1 MEEPIQK
8 CVICFN
14 SINENEVSI
23 TNCNHIF
30 CLQCILRWFNQ
41 GKISCPSCR
50 SNVVSFTNDGRL
62 NHIIKVKE
70 RTNDTTLEQNFRRIY
85 NQNVF
90 FKFIIGLNIV
100 YSLYSM
106 YADTLDED
114 RYYYYR
120 YIYQNCSNSLSNLND
135 RLINYQTFYDTTL
148 YDILNKYSQD
158 YVEKCFYPL
167 TYLNH
172 CLI

>member
-1 MEEPIQK
+1 
-8 CVICFN
+8 
-14 SINENEVSI
+14 
-23 TNCNHIF
+23 
-30 CLQCILRWFNQ
+30 
-41 GKISCPSCR
+41 
-50 SNVVSFTNDGRL
+50 
-62 NHIIKVKE
+62 
-70 RTNDTTLEQNFRRIY
+70 
-85 NQNVF
+85 
-90 FKFIIGLNIV
+90 
-100 YSLYSM
+100 M

-120 YIYQNCSNSLSNLND
+120 YLYQNCSNSLSNLND